1 MRARGDFLTKESR
14 CDKRLPSA
22 RDWEGSLM
30 EPPRLITG
38 NRILDALPVHESA
51 RLRSRLESVPLA
63 LRQVVHRPGDKIT
76 SIYFPLKGALSVI
89 TLLRD
94 GSSIEVGTVG
104 HEGLLGLSALLA
116 DGISLHEVVVQGAG
130 SALRGS
136 AAFIRQEVER
146 SDALRRIVL
155 QLSQFVVAEISQN
168 AACNGRHALRERS
181 ARWLLRMRDT
191 LDADEFPLSQEFLS
205 TMLGV
210 QRTAVTGAAQ
220 ELRHKRLIQYRH
232 GRIAILDVAGLNAAA
247 CECYEIMKDAR
258 DRLFRD

>member
-1 MRARGDFLTKESR
+1 LSEPRRAV
-14 CDKRLPSA
+14 
-22 RDWEGSLM
+22 
-30 EPPRLITG
+30 TG
-38 NRILDALPVHESA
+38 NRLLDALPDQALA
-51 RLRSRLESVPLA
+51 RLRPHLETVPLV
-63 LRQVVHRPGDKIT
+63 LRQIIHRPGDRIN

-104 HEGLLGLSALLA
+104 HEGLLGLSALLG
-116 DGISLHEVVVQGAG
+116 DGISLHEVDVQGAG

-136 AAFIRQEVER
+136 AGFIRQEVER
-146 SDALRRIVL
+146 SDAFRHLVL

-168 AACNGRHALRERS
+168 AACNGRHSLQERC

-191 LDADEFPLSQEFLS
+191 LEANEFPISQEFLA

-220 ELRHKRLIQYRH
+220 GLRRKALIQYRH
-232 GRIAILDVAGLNAAA
+232 GHVTILDPAGLEAAA
-247 CECYEIMKDAR
+247 CECYGIMKGLR